1 MIAAVESRS
10 FAYEWAFLK
19 IIRLSSAG
27 LDGPELLRRSA
38 ESLRRAVPFG
48 SYCVATVDP
57 ASNLL
62 THIFN
67 GGSAGE
73 DGHAEAYGEVLH
85 RMYFEEDLTRLVKM
99 LRERRP
105 AQPLSEAAGGARPQ
119 PEVQGIPRAR
129 GLRPRTGRPF
139 RRRGIMGRR
148 VPDERERR
156 ARLRAR
162 GGLTS

>member
-10 FAYEWAFLK
+10 FACEGAFLEIK
-19 IIRLSSAG
+19 RLSSAG

-48 SYCVATVDP
+48 SYCLATVDP

-105 AQPLSEAAGGARPQ
+105 ASPHSRAPAA
-119 PEVQGIPRAR
+119 
-129 GLRPRTGRPF
+129 
-139 RRRGIMGRR
+139 
-148 VPDERERR
+148 RR
-156 ARLRAR
+156 APALGTGENPGPPAPAPNRPALLPT
-162 GGLTS
+162 GGFW